1 MAELG
6 RDEEVLLWARR
17 GIAETNGWQ
26 VEKLYDLACGVYE
39 RRSAP
44 LEVLRL
50 RREQHEGMASASTYS
65 LLRRAA
71 DAVGAWDIERDAAR
85 LALRERVP
93 CATHCLETA
102 QSLRSARRSRST
114 SPENARFEP
123 RPGSLNLCLQAA
135 PNRGAPPMGPVSASG
150 RSAEWERGGLAAHR
164 V

>member
-1 MAELG
+1 VWRVEAWVRRSGRGARIAGWRAEAIVTLLGGDLSSPHQFIRVCKAMAELG

-71 DAVGAWDIERDAAR
+71 DAAGAWDIERDAAR

-102 QSLRSARRSRST
+102 QSLRSARR
-114 SPENARFEP
+114 
-123 RPGSLNLCLQAA
+123 
-135 PNRGAPPMGPVSASG
+135 
-150 RSAEWERGGLAAHR
+150 
-164 V
+164 